1 MKDLVNLIEKIN
13 TFNQYKKRIKENS
26 EENFNIFRICGVNH
40 YENTHSAI
48 LAELI
53 RNDGS
58 HSFNK
63 KFLNALLSLLKEDK
77 IVDEDFNFILS
88 NSSVLTEFSVGNG
101 RIDIL
106 IKNDNQCIIIENK
119 IYASDQNEQLKR
131 YESFAK
137 QYFKQYQLLYLTLWG
152 DEASVNS
159 SEGVNYKQISY
170 YETIVKWLEKCVE
183 ISARNPI
190 IRETIIQYINHIK
203 ILTNTNLD
211 NKMNNELVEILSK
224 KENIDSVFTIGD
236 NFDNVKNYI
245 INKTFLPQLSSV
257 CEKLNLVNESTEY
270 NRVNTSW
277 SGFQITNP
285 NWKYFK
291 IAFEFEAKGLRNPI
305 IGITHIN
312 PDIRNEPVF
321 EILKTRFKGKN
332 KNWVWHEFS
341 HYRNW
346 RKEAMFAIQ
355 DGKMSEIFKNEIKNI
370 LKLTDDITDM

>member
-1 MKDLVNLIEKIN
+1 MRNLIEKVN
-13 TFNQYKKRIKENS
+13 TFIRYEKRIKES
-26 EENFNIFRICGVNH
+26 SQENFNIFRICGVNH

-58 HSFNK
+58 HTFNK
-63 KFLNALLSLLKEDK
+63 KFLVALLTTLKDDK
-77 IVDEDFNFILS
+77 IIDDDFNFILS
-88 NSSVLTEFSVGNG
+88 SSSVLTEFSIGNG

-119 IYASDQNEQLKR
+119 IYAVDQNEQLKK
-131 YESFAK
+131 YENFAK

-152 DEASVNS
+152 DEASINS

-183 ISARNPI
+183 ISARSPI

-203 ILTNTNLD
+203 ILTNTNL
-211 NKMNNELVEILSK
+211 NSKMNDELIEILSK
-224 KENIDSVFTIGD
+224 IENIDSVFAIGD
-236 NFDNVKNYI
+236 NFDNIKNYI
-245 INKTFLPQLSSV
+245 INKTFLPQLSAI
-257 CEKLNLVNESTEY
+257 CEKINLVNESVEY

-277 SGFQITNP
+277 AGFQITNP

-291 IAFEFEAKGLRNPI
+291 IAFEFEAKGLKNPI
-305 IGITHIN
+305 VGITHID
-312 PDIRNEPVF
+312 PSIRNEPVF

-332 KNWVWHEFS
+332 KNWVWHDFS
-341 HYRNW
+341 KYGNW
-346 RKEAMFAIQ
+346 GKEAMIAIQ
-355 DGKMSEIFKNEIKNI
+355 NGEMSDAFENEIENI
-370 LKLTDDITDM
+370 LKLTIDVADM